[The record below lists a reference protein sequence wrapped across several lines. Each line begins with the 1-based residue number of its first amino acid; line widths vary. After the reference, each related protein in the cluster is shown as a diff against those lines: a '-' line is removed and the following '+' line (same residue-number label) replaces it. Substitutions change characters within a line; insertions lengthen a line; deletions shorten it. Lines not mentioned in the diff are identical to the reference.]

1 MTFEGA
7 VCSVPCGHS
16 QKKPFCD
23 GTHTEIHF
31 DGTEA
36 GDYKPYREGAK
47 VISGPVL
54 TLTDNRHFCV
64 HAEFCL
70 RAGGIGSLLLNP
82 ITQSQGY
89 RY

>member
-1 MTFEGA
+1 M
-7 VCSVPCGHS
+7 PCGHS